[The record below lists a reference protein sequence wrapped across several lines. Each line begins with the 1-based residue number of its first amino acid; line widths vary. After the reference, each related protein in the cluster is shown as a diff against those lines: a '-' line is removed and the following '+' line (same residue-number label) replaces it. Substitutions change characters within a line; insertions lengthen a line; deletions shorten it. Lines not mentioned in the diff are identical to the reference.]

1 MADRKAVEAL
11 YAEREA
17 LHHLLAV
24 LKREQLLLVQAD
36 VDVLPPL
43 TQEKTKIVMRLID
56 LAKSRHQAIGDAGFA
71 ADEAGMHAWLDENPQ
86 PNFRQAWADTLSIA
100 RAAREV
106 NRVNGLLIGKHLSR
120 GQQLIDTLKGER
132 GMLYGA
138 DGQTTVV
145 PPRHSL
151 TVS

>member
-17 LHHLLAV
+17 LHYLLTV

-36 VDVLPPL
+36 VDTLPAL
-43 TQEKTKIVMRLID
+43 TQEKTEIVMRLID
-56 LAKSRHQAIGDAGFA
+56 LAKSRHQALCDAGFA
-71 ADEAGMHAWLDENPQ
+71 ADEAGMYAWLDENPQ
-86 PNFRQAWADTLSIA
+86 PKLKQTWSDTLSMA
-100 RAAREV
+100 RAAREL

-120 GQQLIDTLKGER
+120 GQQLIDMLKGER

-138 DGQTTVV
+138 DGQTEVV
-145 PPRHSL
+145 PALHSL
-151 TVS
+151 AVS